1 MEQELRIS
9 QRAKQYPASGIRKMF
24 DLAAQYPEAIKL
36 TVGEPN
42 FDTPQYIK
50 DAAKRALDEGQTHY
64 APNAGTTE
72 LREAVAAKYRKQY
85 WEGYTKDHVIITV
98 GAMEG
103 LFLAMMTLLDP
114 GDEILVPDP
123 CFPNYYGQ
131 ASSIGARAV
140 PVPTYEEYD
149 YRIQA
154 ADIEKAVTPRTRAI
168 LLNSPCNPTGAV
180 LTKEDILAIAKVAKT
195 HDLWVLTDEPYD
207 AIVYD
212 GIQPYSMAQ
221 VPEMQD
227 RVMVLN
233 SFSKSYAMTGWR
245 IGYLVAPEPGYI
257 AMMTLLDPGDEI
269 LVPDPCF
276 PNYYGQASS
285 IGARA
290 VPVPTYE
297 EYDYRIQAADI
308 EKAVT
313 PRTRAILLNSPCNP
327 TGAVLTKEDILAIAK
342 VAKTHDL
349 WVLTDEPYD
358 AIVYDGIQPYSMA
371 QVPEMQDRVMVLN
384 SFSKSYAM
392 TGWRIGYLVAPEPGY
407 IKKMAQLQEGVAS
420 CVSTFIQAAAV
431 EALKSTACVDQMVAD
446 YTRRRDILVDGL
458 NAIPGITCKKSAGS
472 FYAFPNIKAF
482 GKTSQA
488 FAEEL
493 LENAGVVTVPGS
505 AFGDMGEGY
514 LRLVFANSDE
524 NLKEAVRR
532 IADYVARAYPGI
544 K

>member
-1 MEQELRIS
+1 MEQKLYMS
-9 QRAKQYPASGIRKMF
+9 DRAKNYPASGIRKMF

-50 DAAKRALDEGQTHY
+50 EAAKKAIDEGQTHY
-64 APNAGTTE
+64 APNAGIPE
-72 LREAVAAKYRKQY
+72 LREAVADKYRKRY

-103 LFLAMMTLLDP
+103 LVLSMMLLLNP

-131 ASSIGARAV
+131 ASIVGARAV
-140 PVPTYEEYD
+140 PVPTYEKYD
-149 YRIQA
+149 YRMQA
-154 ADIEKAVTPRTRAI
+154 ADIEKAITPHTRAL

-180 LTKEDILAIAKVAKT
+180 LTKEDILAIAKVVQE

-212 GIQPYSMAQ
+212 GVQPYSIAQ
-221 VPEMQD
+221 VPEVRD

-245 IGYLVAPEPGYI
+245 IGYLVAPEP
-257 AMMTLLDPGDEI
+257 E
-269 LVPDPCF
+269 
-276 PNYYGQASS
+276 
-285 IGARA
+285 
-290 VPVPTYE
+290 
-297 EYDYRIQAADI
+297 
-308 EKAVT
+308 
-313 PRTRAILLNSPCNP
+313 
-327 TGAVLTKEDILAIAK
+327 
-342 VAKTHDL
+342 
-349 WVLTDEPYD
+349 
-358 AIVYDGIQPYSMA
+358 
-371 QVPEMQDRVMVLN
+371 
-384 SFSKSYAM
+384 
-392 TGWRIGYLVAPEPGY
+392 Y

-420 CVSTFIQAAAV
+420 CVSTFTQAAAT

-458 NAIPGITCKKSAGS
+458 NAIPGITCRKSAGS

-482 GKTSQA
+482 GKTSQE

-493 LENAGVVTVPGS
+493 LKTPAW
-505 AFGDMGEGY
+505 
-514 LRLVFANSDE
+514 
-524 NLKEAVRR
+524 
-532 IADYVARAYPGI
+532 
-544 K
+544 

>member
-245 IGYLVAPEPGYI
+245 IGYAAGP
-257 AMMTLLDPGDEI
+257 
-269 LVPDPCF
+269 
-276 PNYYGQASS
+276 
-285 IGARA
+285 
-290 VPVPTYE
+290 
-297 EYDYRIQAADI
+297 ADI
-308 EKAVT
+308 IDRMVKCQENFNACANA
-313 PRTRAILLNSPCNP
+313 PGQYA
-327 TGAVLTKEDILAIAK
+327 AAIALEHPELSEQLCTVFAGRRK
-342 VAKTHDL
+342 LLLAGL
-349 WVLTDEPYD
+349 
-358 AIVYDGIQPYSMA
+358 AGIDGIVCSQP
-371 QVPEMQDRVMVLN
+371 
-384 SFSKSYAM
+384 
-392 TGWRIGYLVAPEPGY
+392 
-407 IKKMAQLQEGVAS
+407 EGA
-420 CVSTFIQAAAV
+420 
-431 EALKSTACVDQMVAD
+431 
-446 YTRRRDILVDGL
+446 
-458 NAIPGITCKKSAGS
+458 
-472 FYAFPNIKAF
+472 FYAFPDISAF
-482 GKTSQA
+482 GLTSQE
-488 FAEEL
+488 FCEQL
-493 LENAGVVTVPGS
+493 LERQKVVCIPGS
-505 AFGDMGEGY
+505 AFGACGEGHIRVAY
-514 LRLVFANSDE
+514 TCEEGMLQAAVERLHQFCRE
-524 NLKEAVRR
+524 VRG
-532 IADYVARAYPGI
+532 A
-544 K
+544 